1 MKKSE
6 DKHIRYIDS
15 TTHRVYKMVGRPFV
29 LHNGSQ
35 KLRIKVNL
43 VDFDSKNNGLASIKI
58 ENGRGHITIPVAEGM
73 LSGRT
78 ERPIEI
84 GLENGRRVFLSA
96 RVSRSSA
103 IIKAQ
108 NVSLT
113 MFAENG
119 ED

>member
-43 VDFDSKNNGLASIKI
+43 VDSDSKNNGLASLKI
-58 ENGRGHITIPVAEGM
+58 EMVGDALLFLWQKVCCRAELKGR
-73 LSGRT
+73 
-78 ERPIEI
+78 
-84 GLENGRRVFLSA
+84 
-96 RVSRSSA
+96 
-103 IIKAQ
+103 
-108 NVSLT
+108 
-113 MFAENG
+113 
-119 ED
+119 

>member
-43 VDFDSKNNGLASIKI
+43 VDSDSKNNGLASIKI
-58 ENGRGHITIPVAEGM
+58 KNGRGRITIPVAEGM

-84 GLENGRRVFLSA
+84 YCCPLKVSEQRDIHPQCCCNGIADDFSEGKPLS
-96 RVSRSSA
+96 
-103 IIKAQ
+103 
-108 NVSLT
+108 
-113 MFAENG
+113 
-119 ED
+119 

>member
-43 VDFDSKNNGLASIKI
+43 VDSDSKNNGLTSIKI
-58 ENGRGHITIPVAEGM
+58 ENGRGRITIPVAEGM
-73 LSGRT
+73 SGRT
-78 ERPIEI
+78 EKPIVI
-84 GLENGRRVFLSA
+84 GLEKGRKVFLAAS
-96 RVSRSSA
+96 VSRSSA
-103 IIKAQ
+103 IVNAQ

-113 MFAENG
+113 LFVENG